1 MQYGEAQNYF
11 VCNKRK
17 KYASN
22 RDRTS
27 DLKIFSLTLS
37 QLSYRSKER
46 VFTPDC
52 PLQSNPNRQHKEKRC
67 ASNRDRTSDLKI
79 FSLTLSQLSY
89 RSFGDILS
97 PTL

>member
-37 QLSYRSKER
+37 QLSYRS
-46 VFTPDC
+46 FGD
-52 PLQSNPNRQHKEKRC
+52 
-67 ASNRDRTSDLKI
+67 I
-79 FSLTLSQLSY
+79 FSLTLQ
-89 RSFGDILS
+89 
-97 PTL
+97 